1 MQTKREALAAQG
13 LAIAGARG
21 KFSREANIWLDD
33 QRSKGVKFSDDGP
46 KPIKVKVDKVTAEK
60 VDKPTGVGYPD
71 YIFPSDYR
79 YPEGEYVAYKVVN
92 GKKVLVAPNGGM
104 REVCNTCGVSLT
116 NHGCQ
121 SPTIH
126 GSISVTIE
134 KG

>member
-46 KPIKVKVDKVTAEK
+46 KPVKVKVEKVTDVK

-79 YPEGEYVAYKVVN
+79 YPEGEYKAFKREG
-92 GKKVLVAPNGGM
+92 GKKIEVSL
-104 REVCNTCGVSLT
+104 RECCNNCRVSLT
-116 NHGCQ
+116 NHGCE

>member
-21 KFSREANIWLDD
+21 KFSKAANEWLVA
-33 QRSKGVKFSDDGP
+33 QRAAGVKFSDDDAP
-46 KPIKVKVDKVTAEK
+46 VKAVKIKVENDVEK

-79 YPEGEYVAYKVVN
+79 YPEGEYKAFKREG
-92 GKKVLVAPNGGM
+92 GKKVEVSL
-104 REVCNTCGVSLT
+104 RECCNNCRVSLT
-116 NHGCQ
+116 NHGCE